1 MKHVV
6 VVLAALTLT
15 ASAAFAYVQPVNLTP
30 SPAQVGKTQ
39 VIQPGDGQFDGH
51 FSDRGPGRGVN
62 RPRTGD
68 GPVSGATNPVPEP
81 ATLTLASMGLIA
93 LGTAL
98 NRRRRKL
105 G

>member
-1 MKHVV
+1 MKRVV
-6 VVLAALTLT
+6 VALAALALT
-15 ASAAFAYVQPVNLTP
+15 ASAAFAYVQPVNFTP

-39 VIQPGDGQFDGH
+39 VIQPGDAQIKGH
-51 FSDRGPGRGVN
+51 FSDSGPGHGGN

-68 GPVSGATNPVPEP
+68 GPVPGATNPVPEP